1 MCVCQVP
8 VCLSLHPNPPP
19 SSPASA
25 HSEGF
30 RKVKEMLLTRC
41 SLLKSSCFVS
51 RQKEG
56 LCFYLCKARDGGD
69 CRLIGGALLT
79 ALCPERLR
87 EASLKLCV
95 RATREHVEV
104 THGVRWSDTHL

>member
-30 RKVKEMLLTRC
+30 RKVKEMLLTR
-41 SLLKSSCFVS
+41 V
-51 RQKEG
+51 
-56 LCFYLCKARDGGD
+56 
-69 CRLIGGALLT
+69 LT
-79 ALCPERLR
+79 SEKQL
-87 EASLKLCV
+87 LCV
-95 RATREHVEV
+95 LTEGRAVFLSVQGQGRRRLQTQRRGLVD
-104 THGVRWSDTHL
+104 SPLS

>member
-8 VCLSLHPNPPP
+8 VCLSLHPNLPP

-30 RKVKEMLLTRC
+30 RKVKEMLLTRVLT
-41 SLLKSSCFVS
+41 SEKQLLCVP
-51 RQKEG
+51 KEG

-69 CRLIGGALLT
+69 CRLRGGALLT
-79 ALCPERLR
+79 ALCPEQLR

-95 RATREHVEV
+95 RATGEHVEV